1 MRKTWLYIALCCMLV
16 GGTRLSHAQ
25 VPISF
30 YDFARP
36 TLNWYTIDTQHFN
49 IIYHLEDDGPGS
61 SRTAQVVA
69 RIAEEVYEPITDLYQ
84 HWPDTKVAIILKDY
98 EDYSNGAAYFFDNK
112 IEIWAPSLDAPLRGD
127 HNWLRNVITHEF
139 THIIQVQKTMKA
151 GRRLPFLYFQLLDY
165 ENVSRPDVLYGYPNV
180 IVTYPVPVLNNPAW
194 FAEGTAQYQR
204 QWLHYD
210 DWDSHRDMLLR
221 TRVIA
226 GEQLPLEDMGGFYSQ
241 TSLLR
246 ETTYNQGFA
255 FTRYLARRFGE
266 EILMEISQSLGKWK
280 NWNVERAIKD
290 ATGIAGKKVYEQ
302 WINELQSSYREE
314 VSDLLPNLVQGSI
327 IEHEGASNFYPQY
340 APDGKKVAYVSNKGR
355 DFNQLSLY
363 VKDLESSSMASIELD
378 GLSAAPLRTHTCAL
392 GHKLKSGV
400 GRSFSWH
407 PSGESIVYVRRKDS
421 PEGYLYADLYS
432 INLETEKVERL
443 TTELRATSPVYDKT
457 GRYIA
462 FIVQSDGSTNLYK
475 LDTTTEEVTPLTT
488 YQNGSQVTD
497 PVWHPSG
504 EWLYFGLQNEA
515 GRDIYRVDAN
525 GELVEAV
532 LRTEHDERSP
542 AFGEEGKTL
551 YFSSDRNGIYNI
563 YGLALQQQEGDTERQ
578 LEQFTNV
585 IGGAFMPNV
594 LNGKIV
600 FSRYEYDGYRIAEL
614 EDLGGSKSINP
625 DWTYTYPEIISKPTA
640 FTVSS
645 SDSTSSEQN
654 THYALNDFDDTD
666 LAPYA
671 SVANIPLSTQQ
682 RSNRAASEN
691 TTPDSGAPGNE
702 EPLAHKPYSF
712 EFTSFS
718 FYPVLRFDQY
728 VSRRRRALDVRL
740 ADRGRFETL
749 ARNTKVGV
757 LMSSR
762 EILEGLNVFAG
773 VLVGPTSRG
782 ASSIGDFFSPS
793 RLLRLERDVF
803 LQFDYNKGL
812 SFIPKRWSPQLSLEV
827 FNIRRNVD
835 NGLSIEEFPC
845 TACFP
850 DTTLADLSYN
860 LWEVGLKARSKVNR
874 FLLLEAGYRYSP
886 YSVTTERFF
895 SKESDQFIDPFTST
909 YFIGTGASLKG
920 ILEWNAP
927 HRHSDVVPVG
937 IRAEL
942 AYDREVGR
950 LLERFDIEDGR
961 IEPVYERHRF
971 HRVSF
976 ESRLGMML
984 PGKIFKAP
992 HGFGVRARLST
1003 IIGKTVDDFFND
1015 YVGGLAGARGYP
1027 FYAMGG
1033 NETLW
1038 LQGSYLFPLLPS
1050 IEKQVMFTYVDKL
1063 YARVYADAAAAW
1075 NGPLTSPG
1083 ALRKDVGAE
1092 LRLGL
1097 GSFYLL
1103 PTAIFVSAT
1112 YGLDSFTFALDE
1124 GFLTPDGASTVEY
1137 GNAWQWHLGILFGF
1151 DL

>member
-1 MRKTWLYIALCCMLV
+1 MMNKSLYISLCLILA
-16 GGTRLSHAQ
+16 GSAQLTNAQ

-30 YDFARP
+30 YDYARP
-36 TLNWYTIDTQHFN
+36 SLSWYTIETENFN
-49 IIYHLEDDGPGS
+49 IIYHMDDEGPGS
-61 SRTAQVVA
+61 SRTAQVVS
-69 RIAEEVYEPITDLYQ
+69 RIAEEIYEPITELYQ
-84 HWPDTKVAIILKDY
+84 HVPDTRVSIILKDY

-112 IEIWAPSLDAPLRGD
+112 IEIWAPSLDTPLRGD

-139 THIIQVQKTMKA
+139 THIIQVQKSMKA
-151 GRRLPFLYFQLLDY
+151 GRRLPFIYFQLLDY
-165 ENVSRPDVLYGYPNV
+165 ENVLRPDVLYGYPNV
-180 IVTYPVPVLNNPAW
+180 IVTYPIPVLNNPAW
-194 FAEGTAQYQR
+194 LAEGTAQYQR

-221 TRVIA
+221 TRIIA
-226 GEQLPLEDMGGFYSQ
+226 EEELALEDMGGFYSQ
-241 TSLLR
+241 TGLLR

-266 EILMEISQSLGKWK
+266 EILMEISKSLGEWK

-290 ATGIAGKKVYEQ
+290 ATGIPGKKVYQQ
-302 WINELQSSYREE
+302 WVTELRQAYREQ
-314 VSDLLPNLVQGSI
+314 VSDLLPNLVQGRV
-327 IEHEGASNFYPQY
+327 IEPEGASNFYPQY
-340 APDGKKVAYVSNKGR
+340 SPDGQKVAYVSNRGR

-363 VKDLESSSMASIELD
+363 INELGSSDMASIELD
-378 GLSAAPLRTHTCAL
+378 GFISAPLRTHTCAL

-400 GRSFSWH
+400 GRSFTWH

-432 INLETEKVERL
+432 INLETKESDRL
-443 TTELRATSPVYDKT
+443 TTRLRATSPVYDST
-457 GRYIA
+457 GQYLA
-462 FIVQSDGSTNLYK
+462 FVVQSDGSTNLYT
-475 LDTTTEEVTPLTT
+475 LDSSTEAIKQLTDF
-488 YQNGSQVTD
+488 QDGSQVTD
-497 PVWHPSG
+497 PTWHPSG
-504 EWLYFGLQNEA
+504 EWLYFGYQNNG
-515 GRDIYRVDAN
+515 GRDIYRIKAD
-525 GELVEAV
+525 GTGLEAV
-532 LRTEHDERSP
+532 VSTEFDERSP
-542 AFGEEGKTL
+542 AFDEKGEML
-551 YFSSDRNGIYNI
+551 YFSSDHTGIYNI
-563 YGLALQQQEGDTERQ
+563 YGLAVDEEDAELQQY
-578 LEQFTNV
+578 TNV
-585 IGGAFMPNV
+585 LGGAFMPDV
-594 LNGKIV
+594 QNGQLV
-600 FSRYEYDGYRIAEL
+600 FSRYEYDGYRIAQLEEL
-614 EDLGGSKSINP
+614 NTIESDL
-625 DWTYTYPEIISKPTA
+625 TYEYPQVISKPTA
-640 FTVSS
+640 FTISEGDS
-645 SDSTSSEQN
+645 STSANESL
-654 THYALNDFDDTD
+654 YALNEFDDTD
-666 LAPYA
+666 FTPYR
-671 SVANIPLSTQQ
+671 SVANIPLSTGGETD
-682 RSNRAASEN
+682 SE
-691 TTPDSGAPGNE
+691 SGEQAPVV
-702 EPLAHKPYSF
+702 HKPYSF

-718 FYPVLRFDQY
+718 FYPVVRLDQY
-728 VSRRRRALDVRL
+728 VSRRRRALDIRL
-740 ADRGRFETL
+740 EDRGRLETL

-762 EILEGLNVFAG
+762 EVLEGLNVFAG

-782 ASSIGDFFSPS
+782 ASSVGDFFSPS

-803 LQFDYNKGL
+803 LQFDYSKGL

-874 FLLLEAGYRYSP
+874 FTLIEAGYRYSP

-895 SKESDQFIDPFTST
+895 SKESDQFIDPFTSK
-909 YFIGTGASLKG
+909 YFIGTGASIKG
-920 ILEWNAP
+920 IFEWAAP

-937 IRAEL
+937 LRAEL

-961 IEPVYERHRF
+961 LEPIYERHRF
-971 HRVSF
+971 HRISF
-976 ESRLGMML
+976 DSKVGLML
-984 PGKIFKAP
+984 PGQIFNAP
-992 HGFGVRARLST
+992 HGVGVRARLST
-1003 IIGKTVDDFFND
+1003 ILGKTVDDFFD
-1015 YVGGLAGARGYP
+1015 DFVGGLAGARGYP

-1038 LQGSYLFPLLPS
+1038 LQASYLFPLIPKV
-1050 IEKQVMFTYVDKL
+1050 EKQVMFTYVDKI

-1075 NGPLTSPG
+1075 SGPLTSPG

-1112 YGLDSFTFALDE
+1112 YGLDSFRFALDE
-1124 GFLTPDGASTVEY
+1124 GFLTPDGANTVEY
-1137 GNAWQWHLGILFGF
+1137 GNTWQWHLGVLFGF